1 MARTHARVKGKSGST
16 RPVIADLSFVT
27 VKKADV
33 EKLVLELAKE
43 DVKPSMIGLVL
54 RDSHGI
60 PSIKKMTGKSV
71 GKILEDNKISVTTIP
86 EDLSALVVR
95 AKGLKKH
102 LEMNTRDT
110 HNKRSLQLIEAKIR
124 RLSKYYKIKGKVPS
138 NWRMN

>member
-16 RPVIADLSFVT
+16 KPVVTDLSFVT

-43 DVKPSMIGLVL
+43 DVKSSMIGLIL

-60 PSIKKMTGKSV
+60 PSVKKMTGKSV
-71 GKILEDNKISVTTIP
+71 GKILEENKINVASIP
-86 EDLSALVVR
+86 EDLTALVVKVR
-95 AKGLKKH
+95 GLKKH
-102 LEMNTRDT
+102 LGMNTRDI

-124 RLSKYYKIKGKVPS
+124 RLAKYYKNTGKIPA
-138 NWRMN
+138 NWSLN

>member
-16 RPVIADLSFVT
+16 RPVIADLSFVK

-60 PSIKKMTGKSV
+60 PSIKKITGKSI
-71 GKILEDNKISVTTIP
+71 GKILEDNKVKGSSLP
-86 EDLSALVVR
+86 EDLSALVVK

-102 LEMNTRDT
+102 LEMNSRDT

-124 RLSKYYKIKGKVPS
+124 RLSKYYKVKGKIPS
-138 NWRMN
+138 NWSLN